1 MMRWRANLSTKIL
14 TGTAVTVIATILMA
28 GFYLVGLQ
36 RSSLEMAFDRQSRTI
51 AQTIAVF
58 SIEGLLTMDYP
69 VLEHALGV
77 AGRADDTIEYI
88 EIMHRGVTAATYGR
102 PDAKGRAF
110 SEEIRSHDG
119 SNGKLGD
126 VYIVFSTREHDLFID
141 DSLNKI
147 AWATLLVFS
156 AFGIAL
162 VWLLRRTVIRPI
174 QSLTQVTDK
183 AIAEELPA
191 LLAQQSAWEGD
202 DEIQTLGARFRALL
216 QGLRQREAARQA
228 AESALREHKK
238 NLERTVEQRTHA
250 LRLAQQ
256 EANRLNQAKSVFLAA
271 ASHDLRQPIQAIS
284 LFQSALESSP
294 LTEEQQQ
301 LSRNIG
307 VAVAS
312 LNDILGTLLD
322 ISKLDSG
329 AIKAVPRCLPVESLI
344 ERIDQMFGELARQ
357 RGLRFKL
364 WFPMDGLAL
373 QTDPGLLFVLLR
385 NLLDNALK
393 YTRQGGVLLSVRR
406 RGGRALIQVWDTGI
420 GISASDQQAI
430 FDEYVQVANPER
442 DKNKG
447 LGLGLSIVRRIA
459 SLIGTDVHCRSVPGR
474 GSVFE
479 LSIPLC
485 PPDALSGGAAC
496 PLPAV
501 TATMATGPRKV
512 VLVEDDALV
521 AVALSRALEGAG
533 MVVTR
538 FISGDAAL
546 ASPAVDVADYLISD
560 LWLPGEV
567 GGVELVSRLLQR
579 PRRPMRVLM
588 ITGDP
593 MATLPLSLQQQGVS
607 LLLKPVELAT
617 LLQALGVARIR
628 SVV

>member
-14 TGTAVTVIATILMA
+14 TWTAFTLIATILMS
-28 GFYLVGLQ
+28 GFYLVGLL
-36 RSSLEMAFDRQSRTI
+36 RASLEMAFDRQSRTI

-88 EIMHRGVTAATYGR
+88 EVMHRGVTAATYGR

-110 SEEIRSHDG
+110 SEEIRAHDG

-141 DSLNKI
+141 DSLYKI

-156 AFGIAL
+156 AFGVAL

-202 DEIQTLGARFRALL
+202 DEIQTLGARFLALL
-216 QGLRQREAARQA
+216 QGLRQREAARHA
-228 AESALREHKK
+228 AEYALREHKK

-250 LRLAQQ
+250 MRLAQQ
-256 EANRLNQAKSVFLAA
+256 EANRLTQAKSVFLAA
-271 ASHDLRQPIQAIS
+271 ASHDLRQPIQAIT
-284 LFQSALESSP
+284 LFQSALESTP

-344 ERIDQMFGELARQ
+344 ERIDQMFGELAR
-357 RGLRFKL
+357 
-364 WFPMDGLAL
+364 
-373 QTDPGLLFVLLR
+373 
-385 NLLDNALK
+385 
-393 YTRQGGVLLSVRR
+393 

-420 GISASDQQAI
+420 GISPSDLQAI
-430 FDEYVQVANPER
+430 FDEYVQLANPER

-459 SLIGTDVHCRSVPGR
+459 SLIGTDVRCHSVPGR

-485 PPDALSGGAAC
+485 PPDGLQGNMAC
-496 PLPAV
+496 PLPAAV
-501 TATMATGPRKV
+501 AATVTGPRQV

-521 AVALSRALEGAG
+521 AAALSRALEGAG
-533 MVVTR
+533 MLVTR
-538 FISGDAAL
+538 CISGDAAL

-560 LWLPGEV
+560 LWLPGET

-579 PRRPMRVLM
+579 PRRPMRILM

-593 MATLPLSLQQQGVS
+593 MASLPLALQQQGVS
-607 LLLKPVELAT
+607 LLLKPVDLTT
-617 LLQALGVARIR
+617 LLQALDVTRART
-628 SVV
+628 VVLCLTIGAGLRCRR

>member
-1 MMRWRANLSTKIL
+1 MRRWRATLSTKIL
-14 TGTAVTVIATILMA
+14 AGAAATVIVTTLMV
-28 GFYLVGLQ
+28 GFYLAGVQ
-36 RSSLEMAFDRQSRTI
+36 RSALEMAFDRQSRTI

-88 EIMHRGVTAATYGR
+88 EVMHHGVAAATYGR
-102 PDAKGRAF
+102 PEAKGRAF

-119 SNGKLGD
+119 TSGKLGD

-141 DSLNKI
+141 DSLYKI
-147 AWATLLVFS
+147 AFATLLVFS

-162 VWLLRRTVIRPI
+162 VLLLRHTVLRPI
-174 QSLTQVTDK
+174 KALTQATDH
-183 AIAEELPA
+183 AIAEALPSA
-191 LLAQQSAWEGD
+191 LVRQPTGLGA
-202 DEIQTLGARFRALL
+202 DEIQTLGARFSALL
-216 QGLRQREAARQA
+216 QGLRQRDAARQA
-228 AESALREHKK
+228 AESALREHKN

-256 EANRLNQAKSVFLAA
+256 DASRLNQAKSVFLAA

-284 LFQSALESSP
+284 LFQSALESSGLSDEQRH
-294 LTEEQQQ
+294 LT
-301 LSRNIG
+301 RNIA

-329 AIKAVPRCLPVESLI
+329 VIKAVPRSLPVEDLI
-344 ERIDQMFGELARQ
+344 ERIDQLFGELARQ

-364 WFPMDGLAL
+364 WFPLRGLVL

-393 YTRQGGVLLSVRR
+393 YTHQGGVLMSVRR
-406 RGGRALIQVWDTGI
+406 RSGQALIQVWDTGI
-420 GISASDQQAI
+420 GISMADQQAI
-430 FDEYVQVANPER
+430 FDEYVQVGNPER

-447 LGLGLSIVRRIA
+447 LGLGLSIVKRIA
-459 SLIGTDVHCRSVPGR
+459 SLIGVTVRCRSVPGR

-479 LSIPLC
+479 LYVPLC
-485 PPDALSGGAAC
+485 PAGVASASPAS
-496 PLPAV
+496 PLPAS
-501 TATMATGPRKV
+501 APSSIAGARKV
-512 VLVEDDALV
+512 VVVEDDAMV
-521 AVALSRALEGAG
+521 AQALSCALESTG

-560 LWLPGEV
+560 LWLPGET
-567 GGVELVSRLLQR
+567 GGIELISRLLQR
-579 PRRPMRVLM
+579 PRRPMRVVM

-593 MATLPLSLQQQGVS
+593 MATLPPEFIKHGVH
-607 LLLKPVELAT
+607 LLLKPVDLT
-617 LLQALGVARIR
+617 RLLQVLDAPREAGGA
-628 SVV
+628 